1 MRPTNLI
8 ILYFVLA
15 LAPLALASGLIGS
28 AGTPARLLATALGL
42 VAFAML
48 LLQIVSSGRFESL
61 SSKVGIN
68 RTMRFHQLT
77 GRVALVLVFL
87 HPLLF
92 FLPDSLADIPQA
104 ANMLTRMMLSNWML
118 SGTIALCA
126 VVVVVVTGI
135 WRHKLPVRYETW
147 RGVQLVGVLIIA
159 IAGAHHVFT
168 VGSNSQAF
176 WLRGFWWVMLTIAL
190 GALGF
195 TYLIK
200 PWLLAR
206 KAYRVASVRE
216 LGRGIHELTLEPAR
230 LGPEKVVRAINF
242 VAGQFAWV
250 NFRGAIPVLDN
261 PFSISSSPDE
271 LPRVRLLIKSRGD
284 ISARVGELEPGATVY
299 LDAPHGNFTLEGR
312 EGDALYLIAGGIG
325 IAPIISILRDLAH
338 KRDKR
343 PISLVFGARNPQQL
357 TYADE
362 ITALGNTLNLKVF
375 FSVDEPPSDWTGG
388 VGELDAAT
396 LERNLPA
403 AAQHCLCLIC
413 GPTPML
419 LAVERHLRQLG
430 VPRKNIVYER
440 FEYD

>member
-1 MRPTNLI
+1 
-8 ILYFVLA
+8 
-15 LAPLALASGLIGS
+15 
-28 AGTPARLLATALGL
+28 
-42 VAFAML
+42 
-48 LLQIVSSGRFESL
+48 
-61 SSKVGIN
+61 
-68 RTMRFHQLT
+68 
-77 GRVALVLVFL
+77 
-87 HPLLF
+87 
-92 FLPDSLADIPQA
+92 
-104 ANMLTRMMLSNWML
+104 
-118 SGTIALCA
+118 
-126 VVVVVVTGI
+126 
-135 WRHKLPVRYETW
+135 
-147 RGVQLVGVLIIA
+147 
-159 IAGAHHVFT
+159 
-168 VGSNSQAF
+168 
-176 WLRGFWWVMLTIAL
+176 
-190 GALGF
+190 
-195 TYLIK
+195 
-200 PWLLAR
+200 
-206 KAYRVASVRE
+206 VRE

>member
-1 MRPTNLI
+1 MRPATLI
-8 ILYFVLA
+8 IFYLVLA
-15 LAPLALASGLIGS
+15 LAPLLLATGLMEGLS
-28 AGTPARLLATALGL
+28 NPKRLLATALGL

-48 LLQIVSSGRFESL
+48 LLQFVSSGRFESL

-77 GRVALVLVFL
+77 GRVLLMLVLL
-87 HPLLF
+87 HVLLF
-92 FLPDSLADIPQA
+92 FLPGSLADIPQA
-104 ANMLTRMMLSNWML
+104 ANMLVRMMLSNWML

-126 VVVVVVTGI
+126 VVVVVAAGI
-135 WRHKLPVRYETW
+135 WRHKLPVRYEIW
-147 RGVQLVGVLIIA
+147 RTIQLVGVII
-159 IAGAHHVFT
+159 IVVAGAHHVLT

-176 WLRGFWWVMLTIAL
+176 WLRSFWWVMLAIAL

-216 LGRGIHELTLEPAR
+216 LGRGIHELALEAA
-230 LGPEKVVRAINF
+230 KDRAINF
-242 VAGQFAWV
+242 IAGQFAWV
-250 NFRGAIPVLDN
+250 NFRGAIPALDN

-284 ISARVGELEPGATVY
+284 ISKRVGELEPGATVY

-312 EGDALYLIAGGIG
+312 QGDAIYLIAGGIG

-343 PISLVFGARNPQQL
+343 PISIVFGARDPQGL

-362 ITALGNTLNLKVF
+362 IAALKEVLNLKVF
-375 FSVDEPPSDWTGG
+375 FSVDEPPADWTGG

-396 LERNLPA
+396 LESNLPA
-403 AAQHCLCLIC
+403 AAQRCLCLIC

-430 VPRKNIVYER
+430 VPPKNIVYER

>member
-1 MRPTNLI
+1 MRPATLI
-8 ILYFVLA
+8 ILYLVLA
-15 LAPLALASGLIGS
+15 LMPLV
-28 AGTPARLLATALGL
+28 LATGLMDGLSNPKRFLATSLGL

-48 LLQIVSSGRFESL
+48 LLQFVSSGRFESL

-77 GRVALVLVFL
+77 GRVLLVLVLL
-87 HPLLF
+87 HALLF
-92 FLPDSLADIPQA
+92 FLPGSLADIPQA
-104 ANMLTRMMLSNWML
+104 ANMLVRMMSSNWML
-118 SGTIALCA
+118 SGSIALCA
-126 VVVVVVTGI
+126 VVVVVATGI
-135 WRHKLPVRYETW
+135 WRHKLPVRYEIW
-147 RGVQLVGVLIIA
+147 RAIHFFGVTIIA

-168 VGSNSQAF
+168 VGSNSQVPA
-176 WLRGFWWVMLTIAL
+176 LRAFWWVMLAVAL

-195 TYLIK
+195 TYFIK

-206 KAYRVASVRE
+206 KAYRLTSVRE
-216 LGRGIHELTLEPAR
+216 LGRGIHELALEAAK
-230 LGPEKVVRAINF
+230 GRAINF
-242 VAGQFAWV
+242 IAGQFAWV
-250 NFRGAIPVLDN
+250 NFRGAVPVLDN

-299 LDAPHGNFTLEGR
+299 LDAPHGNFTLQGR
-312 EGDALYLIAGGIG
+312 HGDAIYLIAGGIG

-338 KRDKR
+338 KREKR
-343 PISLVFGARNPQQL
+343 PISIVFGASNPQQL

-362 ITALGNTLNLKVF
+362 ITALKEVLDLKVF
-375 FSVDEPPSDWTGG
+375 FSVDEPPADWTGG

-396 LERNLPA
+396 LESKLPA
-403 AAQHCLCLIC
+403 PARHCLCFIC

-419 LAVERHLRQLG
+419 LSVARHLRQLG
-430 VPRKNIVYER
+430 VPPKNIVYER